1 MRWELLVAM
10 KFGDGGVGIAFLILM
25 PVVLTAF
32 LLVYTVTDLCGVV
45 FLLVVCICGDPF
57 YIAGKWLRGVQEGE
71 LPFRYLGLPIQTTRL
86 QKNDCDCLVD
96 KICSKIH
103 GYGARKF
110 SYAGR
115 LVLVQ
120 AVLKSLCSYWA
131 SLFVLPKGIIKKVEA
146 TCRNFLWDGGPE
158 YVRAPLVAWD
168 KVCRT
173 KEEGGLGLQDMEM
186 WNKALVGRLVDW
198 IYEGRDSV
206 WVKWVECNHLRG
218 RTWSEYEPSTNT
230 SWVWRRICR
239 VKTELAAGYLNG
251 KWHEQPDG
259 YSPARCYRWL
269 RGVQPKVGWY
279 SVIWNP
285 WNTPKHSF
293 LGWIWVRDALKTK
306 HKLLQFGVTDDALSV
321 SLCGLGVETQE
332 HLFFNCPYS
341 RRVIQAINQVMGGIL
356 ATHDL
361 LERSLQHPGSL
372 VQKRALYAMLVC
384 MVYQIWQQ
392 RNRCREEMQ
401 LLRPEKLCS
410 LIMQETRARI
420 RSRDLTM
427 VKQDDVDWLHSMTLL

>member
-1 MRWELLVAM
+1 MT
-10 KFGDGGVGIAFLILM
+10 K
-25 PVVLTAF
+25 
-32 LLVYTVTDLCGVV
+32 
-45 FLLVVCICGDPF
+45 
-57 YIAGKWLRGVQEGE
+57 GE

-86 QKNDCDCLVD
+86 QKKDCDCLVD

-115 LVLVQ
+115 LILVQ
-120 AVLKSLCSYWA
+120 DVLKSLCSYWA

-173 KEEGGLGLQDMEM
+173 KEEGGLGLQDMKM
-186 WNKALVGRLVDW
+186 
-198 IYEGRDSV
+198 
-206 WVKWVECNHLRG
+206 
-218 RTWSEYEPSTNT
+218 
-230 SWVWRRICR
+230 

-269 RGVQPKVGWY
+269 RGVRTKVGWY

-285 WNTPKHSF
+285 WNSPKHSF
-293 LGWIWVRDALKTK
+293 LGWIWVHDALKTK
-306 HKLLQFGVTDDALSV
+306 NKLLQFGVTDDV
-321 SLCGLGVETQE
+321 DCMLCGLGIETQE
-332 HLFFNCPYS
+332 HLFFYCPYS
-341 RRVIQAINQVMGGIL
+341 RRVIQALNQVMGGIL

-361 LERSLQHPGSL
+361 LERSMQHPGSQ
-372 VQKRALYAMLVC
+372 VQKRALYALLVC
-384 MVYQIWQQ
+384 LVYQLWQQ
-392 RNRCREEMQ
+392 RNRCREDMQ
-401 LLRPEKLCS
+401 VLRPEKLSS
-410 LIMQETRARI
+410 LIMQETRVRI
-420 RSRDLTM
+420 RSRDLSR
-427 VKQDDVDWLHSMTLL
+427 VKQDEVDWLHSMTLL